1 MHVSYGRGFMF
12 DWTYLLVILGVL
24 ICSIASAMV
33 NSAMKKYAKV
43 AVLSGKTGAEAARQI
58 LNNEGLYH
66 VQIECLPGNDGDH
79 FDPSTNTVRL
89 SRQNYNSASVTAIG
103 VAAHECGH
111 AIQHAE
117 GYTPIS
123 IRTAL
128 VPVVNL
134 GSKLGLPIILIG
146 VFLSWNI
153 VLIRIGIFAFALS
166 LLFQLVTLPV
176 EFNASARA
184 LCKVEQYGLVTS
196 EEKKGCRKVLS
207 AAAMTYVAAAASTAL
222 QVLRLFLLFGNN
234 KRRD

>member
-24 ICSIASAMV
+24 ICSVASAMV
-33 NSAMKKYAKV
+33 NSAMRKYAKV

-89 SRQNYNSASVTAIG
+89 SRQNYSSASVTAIG

-146 VFLSWNI
+146 VFLSWNM

-166 LLFQLVTLPV
+166 SSLC
-176 EFNASARA
+176 ASAIFSSNSF
-184 LCKVEQYGLVTS
+184 CEDS
-196 EEKKGCRKVLS
+196 ILS
-207 AAAMTYVAAAASTAL
+207 FASLNCFSAFVFSSL
-222 QVLRLFLLFGNN
+222 YFVFESSSSFFAF
-234 KRRD
+234 